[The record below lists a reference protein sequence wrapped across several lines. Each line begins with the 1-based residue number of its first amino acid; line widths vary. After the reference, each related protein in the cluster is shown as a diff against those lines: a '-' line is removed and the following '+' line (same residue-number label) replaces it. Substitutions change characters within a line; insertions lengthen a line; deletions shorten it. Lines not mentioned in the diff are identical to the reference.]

1 MLGVMTQMAA
11 LIACGVAWRRWSP
24 GGVEAADARRVLTT
38 LVYYL
43 LLPALV
49 LQVMWTAPLGL
60 VSVQIAAV
68 AALTVLAGLGL
79 TGLALTVLAGRA
91 YAPGRATIGAMLLV
105 AAWPNAI
112 YLGLPILDTLFGASG
127 RAVAIQFDLFGALPL
142 LLTVGVLIARRF
154 GTHDAPGPGGW
165 GGVLRGVFLVPSIWA
180 AMLGATM
187 NLSGTPI
194 PIWVEDGLGRLAH
207 GVTPLM
213 LFSLG
218 LALIFDRFRTRD
230 VPALLVVSVIQLL
243 AAPVVALVLVA
254 AVGLDGVP
262 GIATVLETAMPAMV
276 LGLVFCDRFGLDTG
290 FYAAAVTL
298 TTALS
303 LVTLPLWFALLQ
315 TIPFL

>member
-11 LIACGVAWRRWSP
+11 LIACGAVWRRWRP
-24 GGVEAADARRVLTT
+24 GGVGAAEARRVLTT

-60 VSVQIAAV
+60 MSLQIAAV
-68 AALTVLAGLGL
+68 AALTVLAGL
-79 TGLALTVLAGRA
+79 ALTAVACRVC
-91 YAPGRATIGAMLLV
+91 APSRATMGAMLLV

-154 GTHDAPGPGGW
+154 GTHETLAT
-165 GGVLRGVFLVPSIWA
+165 GVLRGVFLVPSIWA
-180 AMLGATM
+180 AMLGALM
-187 NLSGTPI
+187 NLLGAPI
-194 PIWVEDGLGRLAH
+194 PVWVDEGLGLLAH

-218 LALIFDRFRTRD
+218 LALVFDRFRARD
-230 VPALLVVSVIQLL
+230 GPALVAVSVIQLL

-262 GIATVLETAMPAMV
+262 GIATVLEAAMPAMV

-315 TIPFL
+315 TLPFL